1 MATRLRC
8 NWAMTMIKL
17 PNLELKEVELIV
29 EALDHYRG
37 TLSATQCGDK
47 PEYAR
52 LVELL
57 KRRARIPLE

>member
-1 MATRLRC
+1 
-8 NWAMTMIKL
+8 MTMIKL